1 MSTNVQRTVAAT
13 GDPVIDLAG
22 RFNGLFDDT
31 IATKRTP
38 ATLDARRKKAHV
50 ALSMPNVQSRK
61 VVPSTRSPVPGAALR
76 TQAGLHLEPVT
87 GARDPKVRSA
97 RVGGDYRTIIIAP
110 EQGDT
115 YLLVYVAH
123 HDEAYRWGSGK
134 PFETNPCV

>member
-1 MSTNVQRTVAAT
+1 
-13 GDPVIDLAG
+13 
-22 RFNGLFDDT
+22 
-31 IATKRTP
+31 
-38 ATLDARRKKAHV
+38 
-50 ALSMPNVQSRK
+50 MPNVQSRRS
-61 VVPSTRSPVPGAALR
+61 STRSPVPGAALR

-123 HDEAYRWGSGK
+123 HDEAYRWCSGK